1 MVSTFPSLSRK
12 YSTFRNDL
20 PFFVWQRYFANASL
34 PLATTRPRSN
44 CPIKLI
50 CVSQQFVLKALLLM
64 WSSPAALEKVKLSA
78 SRTSN
83 GPQSFFST
91 SQVLYHFRTIS
102 SAVVLCPAP
111 ARALAVTENAA
122 APTSAQAPASSAFR
136 RDTPILAMSIL
147 LFSFFGLWP
156 KHTNRLVCSMPN
168 HPYTTMRSAPLAVAR
183 RAQGP

>member
-1 MVSTFPSLSRK
+1 
-12 YSTFRNDL
+12 
-20 PFFVWQRYFANASL
+20 
-34 PLATTRPRSN
+34 
-44 CPIKLI
+44 
-50 CVSQQFVLKALLLM
+50 M

-102 SAVVLCPAP
+102 SAVVLFPAL

-122 APTSAQAPASSAFR
+122 APTRAQAPASSAFR

-147 LFSFFGLWP
+147 LLSFVVWAQAYEPVGMQNAELSLRNDAISP
-156 KHTNRLVCSMPN
+156 SCGCPAREES
-168 HPYTTMRSAPLAVAR
+168 SASPR
-183 RAQGP
+183 CF